1 MTFQLTPNILVC
13 SDETKI
19 GGYRVEGQA
28 LQAAGAPR
36 PIRRDRSN
44 SLEYGLEI

>member
-1 MTFQLTPNILVC
+1 MQKIQSSFRIPGGRRVPADAVKFQSTPNILVC

-28 LQAAGAPR
+28 
-36 PIRRDRSN
+36 
-44 SLEYGLEI
+44 